1 MAVRHGKA
9 FLRWLRCAHHV
20 QCLQLHALPPRGTHL
35 GWAGTVFHAI
45 RRSAKSRGSAQHLQP
60 RVIGA
65 CLICCMGQRALVLPL
80 Q

>member
-1 MAVRHGKA
+1 MAA
-9 FLRWLRCAHHV
+9 LRASRAV
-20 QCLQLHALPPRGTHL
+20 PAAACLASPWDPPGL